1 MKAENNF
8 IESVFSRFEK
18 EKIQYC
24 VLRNVEEVIQGDAHD
39 IDMAIDS
46 RYQKEANN
54 FLLEIAERLG
64 WRCHIKTGSMKDKTY
79 IKSYHFYNSDN
90 WIKIVHIDIFPTFNW
105 NGYILLS
112 NSDLLEGAIVDTV
125 YHRASCSVEAVTKL
139 FIRLLHNG
147 KIKEK
152 YQDYIFDVFSKC
164 QIDTS
169 RTMEKFLSKDIAEK
183 IQNWVLD
190 KQWEEIEN
198 YRGHIVENIKKRCS
212 INQIT
217 YKKYLIEKAI
227 AKPGIIVAFEGT
239 DGSGKSTVINGIKEV
254 LENSFPEGMLDYYHW
269 RPGVIKK
276 KTENGVNVSEPHAKK
291 PYGKVKSFAK
301 FMLFNFD
308 YLLGYWLKIRWQ
320 LSKGHLVVFDRYY
333 YDYYLDKL
341 RYRLSISDNT
351 LDLFKFMIP
360 KPDITFL
367 LVGDPE
373 VLYERK
379 KEISVTEISQ
389 QISRLFACK
398 ERFNNSTVIDVNKTV
413 DEVVDQV
420 AMTILSFGSKKY

>member
-1 MKAENNF
+1 M
-8 IESVFSRFEK
+8 
-18 EKIQYC
+18 
-24 VLRNVEEVIQGDAHD
+24 
-39 IDMAIDS
+39 
-46 RYQKEANN
+46 
-54 FLLEIAERLG
+54 
-64 WRCHIKTGSMKDKTY
+64 
-79 IKSYHFYNSDN
+79 
-90 WIKIVHIDIFPTFNW
+90 
-105 NGYILLS
+105 
-112 NSDLLEGAIVDTV
+112 
-125 YHRASCSVEAVTKL
+125 
-139 FIRLLHNG
+139 
-147 KIKEK
+147 
-152 YQDYIFDVFSKC
+152 
-164 QIDTS
+164 
-169 RTMEKFLSKDIAEK
+169 
-183 IQNWVLD
+183 
-190 KQWEEIEN
+190 
-198 YRGHIVENIKKRCS
+198 
-212 INQIT
+212 
-217 YKKYLIEKAI
+217 
-227 AKPGIIVAFEGT
+227 
-239 DGSGKSTVINGIKEV
+239 INGFKEV